1 MNGQRRFGTG
11 INRGF
16 GLVAAAIGAALL
28 VGACGSGAHG
38 HGTTSNGPVSNNGS
52 GSPTPAPNDTPAGS
66 NGHGVRIEGAERWQT
81 LTSPGGDYTIAAPEG
96 WEILPPQSD
105 AAGEVVAVAPAGQT
119 EPMAYILALSP
130 VSELA
135 AEQSYPPDSLAY
147 TDPQAW
153 ANQILQADFGARSK
167 QWSAQEVAQGYAQM
181 LASQG
186 GRLVDVQA
194 SSNDLAQATVAY
206 SPNGVPVDE
215 QLAIQM
221 HYEVNP
227 AYTALAGQQMF
238 DSFAFFTG
246 CEAPTGTLDRF
257 LPECASIL
265 GSFQPGNGFLMDAI
279 AGYIQRQTQQV
290 QAVGGTIDQI
300 GQLQAESAALQQQTT
315 FDVGVGWANV
325 LGGQVDVRNPN
336 NGDVYHLDDR
346 FANYCL
352 DQDGYVVG
360 GNDPSELGD
369 ECATPL
375 ERFRPRG

>member
-38 HGTTSNGPVSNNGS
+38 HGTTSNGPVSNGGS
-52 GSPTPAPNDTPAGS
+52 GITTPAPNDTPAGS

-81 LTSPGGDYTIAAPEG
+81 FTGSDYTIAAPEG

-167 QWSAQEVAQGYAQM
+167 Q
-181 LASQG
+181 
-186 GRLVDVQA
+186 
-194 SSNDLAQATVAY
+194 
-206 SPNGVPVDE
+206 
-215 QLAIQM
+215 
-221 HYEVNP
+221 
-227 AYTALAGQQMF
+227 
-238 DSFAFFTG
+238 
-246 CEAPTGTLDRF
+246 
-257 LPECASIL
+257 
-265 GSFQPGNGFLMDAI
+265 
-279 AGYIQRQTQQV
+279 
-290 QAVGGTIDQI
+290 
-300 GQLQAESAALQQQTT
+300 
-315 FDVGVGWANV
+315 
-325 LGGQVDVRNPN
+325 
-336 NGDVYHLDDR
+336 
-346 FANYCL
+346 
-352 DQDGYVVG
+352 
-360 GNDPSELGD
+360 
-369 ECATPL
+369 
-375 ERFRPRG
+375 